1 MKSLYKHQKNTGK
14 INLTGIALLSA
25 FAFTLLFSSTAS
37 SQIVATYAKPS
48 FWIGAAGGANLN
60 YYRGNTQVLNADFT
74 TPTPFG
80 NGYGAGVFLA
90 ATIEYY
96 KPNTVLGFILQGGY
110 DSRRGKFDQKISPCN
125 CPIDLNTDLSYITIE
140 PSLRVVPFE
149 SNFYLFAGPRLG
161 FNLER
166 RFRYSQGPNPNF
178 PNAPLNEDVKGDFSR
193 SHKETLSGQIGMGV
207 DIPITSTSN
216 KTQLAFSPF
225 VSYHPRF
232 GQNPR
237 AIETWNLST
246 LRLGASIKIGSGKA
260 MDPEMV
266 ITAPDPQVRFTVNS
280 PTNIPVERRFR
291 ETFPIRNYVFFNKNS
306 TQIPS
311 RYTLLQRNQVADFK
325 EDQLEVRSELT
336 KDGRAKRSMNAY
348 YNVLNILGD
357 RMSKVP
363 SSNITLVGSSENGI
377 ADAKL
382 MAESVKNYLVNIFGI
397 SPSRIGVDG
406 RISPVNPASIPG
418 ANTQMELRTDGDR
431 RVTIISSSSELLME
445 FQSGP
450 DAPLRPIVVS
460 GMQIAPID
468 SYVTFNVDNSMNI
481 FDSWSLEARDSQGN
495 VQNYGPYKQ
504 DKVSIPGKN
513 ILGNRPSGDYKFTMV
528 GTTKNGNIIRR
539 DANAKLNL
547 WTPSKD
553 EEGMR
558 FSILYDY
565 DNAKAIS
572 IYEKYL
578 TEIVVPKIPMN
589 ALVTVHGY
597 TDILGD
603 ANYNLTLSQA
613 RANDVKNII
622 QKALTNAGR
631 KDVRLEVLGFGEDE
645 NLSPFNNVLPEERF
659 YNRTVIIDIIPQK

>member
-1 MKSLYKHQKNTGK
+1 MKSIYKLRNITGK
-14 INLTGIALLSA
+14 ITLSSIALLGA
-25 FAFTLLFSSTAS
+25 FAFTLLFTSSLKA
-37 SQIVATYAKPS
+37 QIVTTYTKPS
-48 FWIGAAGGANLN
+48 FWVGAAGGANLN
-60 YYRGNTQVLNADFT
+60 YYRGNTQVLNSDFT
-74 TPTPFG
+74 TPAAFG

-90 ATIEYY
+90 ATFEYY

-110 DSRRGKFDQKISPCN
+110 DSRRGKFDQKTTPCN
-125 CPIDLNTDLSYITIE
+125 CPSDLNTDLSYITIE

-178 PNAPLNEDVKGDFSR
+178 PNQPVNEDVKGDFSR
-193 SHKETLSGQIGMGV
+193 SHKEALSGQIGMGL
-207 DIPITSTSN
+207 DIPLTTEGN
-216 KTQLAFSPF
+216 QTQLAFSPF

-246 LRLGASIKIGSGKA
+246 LRIGASLKIGSGKA
-260 MDPEMV
+260 VEPDMV
-266 ITAPDPQVRFTVNS
+266 VTAPDPEVRFTVNS
-280 PTNIPVERRFR
+280 PSNIPVERRFR
-291 ETFPIRNYVFFNKNS
+291 ETFPIRNYVFFDKNS
-306 TQIPS
+306 TNVPS
-311 RYTLLQRNQVADFK
+311 RYALLQRSQVADFK
-325 EDQLEVRSELT
+325 EDQLEMRSEMT

-357 RMSKVP
+357 RMGKTP

-377 ADAKL
+377 DEAKL
-382 MAESVKNYLVNIFGI
+382 MAESVKSYLVNVFGI
-397 SPSRIGVDG
+397 SSSRIGIEG
-406 RISPVNPASIPG
+406 RISPVNAASAG
-418 ANTQMELRTDGDR
+418 ATTQMDLRKEGDR
-431 RVTIISSSSELLME
+431 RVTIVSSSSDLLME
-445 FQSGP
+445 FQTGP

-460 GMQIAPID
+460 GMQVAPID
-468 SYVTFNVDNSMNI
+468 SYVTFNVDNSMVI
-481 FDSWSLEARDSQGN
+481 LDSWSLEARDSQGN
-495 VQNYGPYKQ
+495 VQFFGPYKQ

-513 ILGNRPSGDYKFTMV
+513 ILGARPSGDYKFTMV
-528 GTTKNGNIIRR
+528 GTTKNGNIVRK

-547 WTPSKD
+547 WTPPKD

-565 DNAKAIS
+565 DDSKAIT

-578 TEIVVPKIPMN
+578 TDIVVPKIPMN
-589 ALVTVHGY
+589 ASVTVHGY

-603 ANYNLTLSQA
+603 ANYNLTLSQS

-622 QKALTNAGR
+622 QKALDKAGR
-631 KDVRLEVLGFGEDE
+631 KDVRLDVLGFGEDE
-645 NLSPFNNVLPEERF
+645 NLSPFNNVLPEERS
-659 YNRTVIIDIIPQK
+659 YNRTVIIDILPKK